1 MIVFMLA
8 LQFTHRTDNTNMPS
22 FIILMRSSHSIC
34 DYVCIAYMCVC
45 KCMLRI
51 NVCLTK
57 TVALQLAR
65 KSLVKMEISQQHA
78 RMN

>member
-22 FIILMRSSHSIC
+22 FIILMRSSHNIC

-57 TVALQLAR
+57 NGSFVTS
-65 KSLVKMEISQQHA
+65 KEIA
-78 RMN
+78 CENGN